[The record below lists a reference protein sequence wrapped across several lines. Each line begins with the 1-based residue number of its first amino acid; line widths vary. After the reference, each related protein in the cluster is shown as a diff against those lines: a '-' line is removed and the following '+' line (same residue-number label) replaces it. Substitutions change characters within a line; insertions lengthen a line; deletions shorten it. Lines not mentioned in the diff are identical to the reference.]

1 MQLLP
6 KVSCP
11 KLECTEIVVSASGRS
26 FGAGASLSAVHL
38 ALRDADFALITFEEE
53 EEAARAQR
61 AAHGQTWRGK
71 KIQVG

>member
-1 MQLLP
+1 ML
-6 KVSCP
+6 
-11 KLECTEIVVSASGRS
+11 GRS

>member
-1 MQLLP
+1 M
-6 KVSCP
+6 SR
-11 KLECTEIVVSASGRS
+11 RS

-61 AAHGQTWRGK
+61 VAHGQTWRGK
-71 KIQVG
+71 KIQVRTKRLLPAGAGLAAHE